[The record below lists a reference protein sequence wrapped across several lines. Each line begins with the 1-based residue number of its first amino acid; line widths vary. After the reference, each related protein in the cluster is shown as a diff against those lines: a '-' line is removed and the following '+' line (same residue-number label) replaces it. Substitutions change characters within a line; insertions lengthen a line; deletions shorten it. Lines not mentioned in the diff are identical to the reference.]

1 LKNSEYLVDSATAIG
16 KFTGYA
22 PRIGSAGWN
31 IPRDSAHYFDTGK
44 NHLGRYARLFNACEI
59 NSSFYRPH
67 KIETWERWRD
77 SVPANFRF
85 AVKAPRTITHDSE
98 LNCGSNL
105 LAPFLRQVSILED
118 KLGPIL
124 FQLPPSLQFYAA
136 SARRFL
142 AALRERYSGDVVWE
156 ARHSSWFALEVDDL
170 LREYKVAQVAADPPC
185 VPLAAMPGGHSSL
198 VYFRL
203 HGSPRRYYSSY
214 ADDFLNRMAAQMAD
228 SAVNGQVWCIFDNTA
243 SGSAIPNAIAL
254 REKLGTGS

>member
-1 LKNSEYLVDSATAIG
+1 VDSASAIG
-16 KFTGYA
+16 AFTGYA
-22 PRIGSAGWN
+22 PRIGSAGWS

-44 NHLGRYARLFNACEI
+44 NHLERYARLLNACEI

-67 KIETWERWRD
+67 KIDTWERWRD
-77 SVPANFRF
+77 SVPADFRF

-98 LNCGSNL
+98 LNCGSDL
-105 LAPFLRQVSILED
+105 LAPFLCQVSILED
-118 KLGPIL
+118 RLGPIL
-124 FQLPPSLQFYAA
+124 FQLPPSLQFFAA

-156 ARHSSWFALEVDDL
+156 ARHSSWFANEVDDM
-170 LREYKVAQVAADPPC
+170 LRKYHIAQVAADPPC
-185 VPLAAMPGGHSSL
+185 VPLAAAMPREHSSL